1 VCHSNTIDPGISFMN
16 SAPSSSS
23 VKSACVFCG
32 ASVGNDP
39 AFAEAARN
47 LGALMAAEGVRL
59 VYGGGRI
66 GMMGTVADA
75 VLGGG
80 GEAIGVIPEFLR
92 DREQGHTGLTEL
104 HVVDSMHTRKRMMF
118 DLSDAFIVLP
128 GGLGTLEELFEM
140 VTWRQLGRH
149 EKPIVLISTNDYWA
163 PFQHLVDRVVDS
175 DFAHGKVETYFRI
188 AADPETAMRILSGED

>member
-1 VCHSNTIDPGISFMN
+1 M
-16 SAPSSSS
+16 SSPPASLS
-23 VKSACVFCG
+23 PVKSACVFCG

-39 AFAEAARN
+39 AFVEAARD
-47 LGALMAAEGVRL
+47 LGGRMAASDMRL
-59 VYGGGRI
+59 VYGAGHV

-75 VLGGG
+75 VLDAG

-92 DREQGHTGLTEL
+92 DREQAHLGLTEL

-118 DLSDAFIVLP
+118 DLSDAFVVLP
-128 GGLGTLEELFEM
+128 GGLGTLEEVFEM
-140 VTWRQLGRH
+140 ITWRQLGRH

-163 PFQHLVDRVVDS
+163 PFQGLVDRVVDS

-188 AADPETAMRILSGED
+188 AADPEAAMRILSGED